1 LPENKTGFKKIK
13 HYMSASLLTTIAGL
27 ITFPV
32 LTRLLS
38 KADYGIFS
46 LIQGG
51 QLIYEAVLKGG
62 GQFSIV
68 RFYPIEFSEV
78 KSNKT
83 RFFSNLI
90 LIPLLLSTIITSV
103 ISICVIVYS
112 IFYSDIYIVLLV
124 LISAQSTIVL
134 SYLRSYMQASSLS
147 KYDALLDILSK
158 YIYLLCVIPIVLF
171 FLTNYWGVYWAIAIS
186 SLSVTCLSIY
196 LNKDIFKYLTLR
208 IDKNL
213 IISSL
218 KYSFPLLL
226 TEISVLSISYA
237 DRFIM
242 ASMDIEMS
250 DIGIY
255 AIGFGLAN
263 VVFMLIWKVL
273 QPAVLPVVNNLH
285 DCVSLSSS
293 VNYLSNVTNFFILI
307 FSALSVG
314 VALNCNEFII
324 LLSGEDKSEAGLVF
338 FLATLLFLIKIIEI
352 FVFYGLHLLKK
363 TKNIFISELL
373 VAICNIVFNIILI
386 PYLGIYGAMLASY
399 LSVLLGILFKLFNLD
414 KKYRIERMFH
424 GYLPVVTLLSVYI
437 LVHIYVIEVY
447 VSSPFLILLL
457 SITIFFIILSP
468 LWKSMNDKFRVIF
481 E

>member
-1 LPENKTGFKKIK
+1 
-13 HYMSASLLTTIAGL
+13 MSASILTTIAGL

-68 RFYPIEFSEV
+68 RFYPTEFTEN

-83 RFFSNLI
+83 RFLSNLI

-112 IFYSDIYIVLLV
+112 VLYSDIYIVLLV

-158 YIYLLCVIPIVLF
+158 YIYLICVIPIVLF
-171 FLTNYWGVYWAIAIS
+171 VLTNYLGVYWAIAIS

-196 LNKDIFKYLTLR
+196 LNKDVFKYLTLK
-208 IDKNL
+208 IDKEL
-213 IISSL
+213 IVSSL

-273 QPAVLPVVNNLH
+273 QPAVLPVVNRLH

-293 VNYLSNVTNFFILI
+293 VNCLSNVTNLFMLI

-324 LLSGEDKSEAGLVF
+324 LLCGDDKSEAGLIF
-338 FLATLLFLIKIIEI
+338 FFATLLFLFKIIEI
-352 FVFYGLHLLKK
+352 FLFYGLHLLKK
-363 TKNIFISELL
+363 TKNIFYAELI
-373 VAICNIVFNIILI
+373 VAFLNIFLNIMLI
-386 PYLGIYGAMLASY
+386 PHYGMYGAMLASY
-399 LSVLLGILFKLFNLD
+399 VSVLFGMLFKLFNLD
-414 KKYRIERMFH
+414 KKYRIKRMFN
-424 GYLPVVTLLSVYI
+424 GCLPVVALLSVYI
-437 LVHIYVIEVY
+437 LIHVYVIEVY

-457 SITIFFIILSP
+457 SITTFFIILSP
-468 LWKSMNDKFRVIF
+468 LWKSTNNKFRVIF